1 MSILDKVK
9 DIGSDLLKTVENSTE
24 AKSTTANKDERTYTV
39 QSVMLPTY

>member
-24 AKSTTANKDERTYTV
+24 AKSTTANKDERTGNAAN
-39 QSVMLPTY
+39 LLI